1 MIEAEIEKA
10 LEIVRP
16 MLALHRGGVELVS
29 YNEVTKTA
37 NLRLSGMCVGCPLSE
52 LTLKGGIEEILRA
65 KVPGVE
71 RVEAV
76 S

>member
-1 MIEAEIEKA
+1 MEAEIEKA